1 MKYDKELYIYSGIYD
16 GDMDGE
22 LQISEEKLVKCRKP
36 HTCMSCQRGI
46 NAGEQ
51 AVCER
56 GFLNNKPVSGY
67 TCLECI
73 ESWLEESGQVG
84 DEDNEESGD

>member
-1 MKYDKELYIYSGIYD
+1 MKYDKELYTYSGIYD

-22 LQISEEKLVKCRKP
+22 LQIREEKVVKCRKP
-36 HTCMSCQRGI
+36 HKCMSCQREI

-56 GFLNNKPVSGY
+56 GFLDNKPISGY

-84 DEDNEESGD
+84 DEDDEESE